1 MPIKKNNKDYGT
13 RVVIE
18 EIQPNPYPDYLTVH
32 YVVPEASNSFKI
44 LNTTSNISG
53 WRIKGATTWETPTTT
68 ISVNNNVTLVL
79 EYNLTDSTKLV
90 GNQFNMCFNV
100 CKIEF
105 PASLTTINN
114 GALFNCR
121 CLCEMPNL
129 QNITYIGSTNFY
141 SVPSNNSTY
150 IIEDNIVRDWV
161 PWGNDWKCSNYMLVN
176 GRLLSLYRG
185 AFENA
190 VDVNNKNLDFSNGID
205 GHIITEW
212 AAYSERKTIPS
223 LKFPTTLNKIWG
235 AMFRNCTFTDVYFYN
250 VTPPTQ
256 IVNGD
261 NPTFFVNC
269 TFNGNIYVPADS
281 VNAYQE
287 AFANVAQ
294 YITAMP

>member
-1 MPIKKNNKDYGT
+1 MSIIKNNKNYGT
-13 RVVIE
+13 RVKIE
-18 EIQPNPYPDYLTVH
+18 EIQPNPFPEYLTVH

-53 WRIKGATTWETPTTT
+53 YRVKGATTWETPATT
-68 ISVNNNVTLVL
+68 ISVNNNGTLVL
-79 EYNLTDSTKLV
+79 EYNLTDSTQLTR
-90 GNQFNMCFNV
+90 NQFNMCFNV

-121 CLCEMPNL
+121 CLTNMPNL
-129 QNITYIGSTNFY
+129 QNITTIGDTNFY
-141 SVPSNNSTY
+141 SLAANYDTY
-150 IIEDNIVRDWV
+150 IIEDGKTRDWS
-161 PWGNDWKCSNYMLVN
+161 PWGNNWKCSNYMLVN
-176 GRLLSLYRG
+176 GRLLSLYQG
-185 AFENA
+185 SFENT
-190 VDVNNKNLDFSNGID
+190 VDANNKNLDLSNGID

-212 AAYSERKTIPS
+212 GAYFESKTIPS

-235 AMFRNCTFTDVYFYN
+235 AMFRNCTFTDLYFYN

-261 NPTFFVNC
+261 NPTVFIGC
-269 TFNGNIYVPADS
+269 TFNGNIYVPGDS

-287 AFANVAQ
+287 AFPNQAQ